1 MVAWSLS
8 ALEAQTPQLW
18 AAELAFISAC
28 PAGSMDEVGL
38 DVFVSMG
45 SSAPSSLLFGP
56 LNVLARGCRHLL
68 LDLCLDLCTS
78 ATTPCLPCQFAHR
91 WP

>member
-28 PAGSMDEVGL
+28 PAGSMDEVGWS
-38 DVFVSMG
+38 VCRWSG
-45 SSAPSSLLFGP
+45 APSPLLFGP
-56 LNVLARGCRHLL
+56 LNALARGCRHLL
-68 LDLCLDLCTS
+68 WTCAVTCARRPQHPPS
-78 ATTPCLPCQFAHR
+78 PARR
-91 WP
+91 WL